1 MSAPILDLWNFV
13 IFRVR
18 TTVYIQFWR
27 EDLLID
33 SLLFSLWSHIFIGIS
48 YWFLFGKDNISG
60 LDFPIVGSI
69 KIDSKELRKLLKI
82 SLSILFIGLMISGR
96 YGENIFASGGY
107 GIGKVETLLE
117 LSIFS
122 EATILPLL
130 GLISISN
137 SYKEWKL
144 PVFLVLIFSFYNF
157 LFGARIEAVQLWILV
172 LLCFFGKKLSL
183 RNIMFIIVILY
194 LVSLYISDVR
204 ALGKLVSLSEVS
216 KALFTIP
223 KSEYISSTQG
233 NIYYNLLIAIG
244 LIKDKII
251 EPHYGVYYLSLL
263 PVSFM
268 PYKFAISLL
277 GEVALPP
284 GNIFSVYTGIG
295 VGSYFISAMILNFW
309 ILAVL
314 FMFFYIFIYCY
325 FSKILLSKFSRHK
338 NLGIFAIVWVAT
350 LPRSLWY
357 GDVTFIKLGIWSIIF
372 IRFLIYCIEAL
383 NIIFSYRKKKSRG
396 RS

>member
-18 TTVYIQFWR
+18 TTFYIQFWR
-27 EDLLID
+27 DDLLID
-33 SLLFSLWSHIFIGIS
+33 SLLFSLWSPIFIGIS
-48 YWFLFGKDNISG
+48 YWFLFGKDNNSG
-60 LDFPIVGSI
+60 LDCPIVRSI
-69 KIDSKELRKLLKI
+69 KIDSKELRKLLKV

-96 YGENIFASGGY
+96 YGENIFVSGGY
-107 GIGKVETLLE
+107 GKGRVETLLG

-137 SYKEWKL
+137 SYKERKL
-144 PVFLVLIFSFYNF
+144 PVFLVLIFSVYNF
-157 LFGARIEAVQLWILV
+157 LFGARIEAVQLWLLV
-172 LLCFFGKKLSL
+172 LLCFWWKKLSL
-183 RNIMFIIVILY
+183 RNIMFIIVIVY
-194 LVSLYISDVR
+194 LVSLYINAVR
-204 ALGKLVSLSEVS
+204 ALGRLVLPSEVT
-216 KALFTIP
+216 KALFMIP

-233 NIYYNLLIAIG
+233 DIYYNLLIAIG

-251 EPHYGVYYLSLL
+251 ELRYGVYYLTLL

-268 PYKFAISLL
+268 PYKFAISLF

-284 GNIFSVYTGIG
+284 SYIFRVYTGHGI
-295 VGSYFISAMILNFW
+295 GSYFISAMILNFW
-309 ILAVL
+309 ILAVI

-325 FSKILLSKFSRHK
+325 LSKILLYKFSRHQ

-383 NIIFSYRKKKSRG
+383 NIIFSYKKKNSKG
-396 RS
+396 RF